1 MTPPD
6 NLVAEE
12 IAEGPQ
18 DIQQSKAVSS
28 VKEAL
33 KAVRTGVHLQETRK
47 PCMTPAAR
55 QRETL
60 MNTMINYIQ
69 KANSNQEEDADDE
82 LDLTFAGIA
91 KQMRLHLDATQ
102 RQRVLNKIQTLVG
115 NCIDNVLE
123 GLPLMGPLNNLCTN
137 PP

>member
-33 KAVRTGVHLQETRK
+33 KAV
-47 PCMTPAAR
+47 
-55 QRETL
+55 
-60 MNTMINYIQ
+60 
-69 KANSNQEEDADDE
+69 
-82 LDLTFAGIA
+82 
-91 KQMRLHLDATQ
+91 
-102 RQRVLNKIQTLVG
+102 
-115 NCIDNVLE
+115 
-123 GLPLMGPLNNLCTN
+123 
-137 PP
+137 

>member
-12 IAEGPQ
+12 MAEGPQ

-33 KAVRTGVHLQETRK
+33 KAVRTEVHLQETRK
-47 PCMTPAAR
+47 PHMTPAAR

-60 MNTMINYIQ
+60 TNTMINYIQ

-91 KQMRLHLDATQ
+91 KQM
-102 RQRVLNKIQTLVG
+102 
-115 NCIDNVLE
+115 
-123 GLPLMGPLNNLCTN
+123 
-137 PP
+137 